1 MESGFGEVNAVEGQ
15 FDIPVAGVN
24 KGDVGGPKYNSILID
39 SIEGAALRM
48 I

>member
-1 MESGFGEVNAVEGQ
+1 MGVNESMESGFGEVNAVEGQ

-24 KGDVGGPKYNSILID
+24 KGD
-39 SIEGAALRM
+39 AAGK